1 MTGRR
6 RAGSARGSRRLPGAG
21 LLGAALLLAAGSG
34 IAAPPEVVVVAPPSL
49 AGVAQEVRDLDPA
62 GFLPAMDLLG
72 LTDGGAAIRV
82 VVAEEASTAAR
93 GVPGW
98 VSGFA
103 LPSEATVVLFPSR
116 TIRYPD
122 DGLAELLRHEVAHV
136 LLHRKSGGRP
146 VPRWFSEG
154 FAVVASREVTL
165 EDRTRV
171 AAVSLLGS
179 TVSVAGLDRLF
190 RGEEAEVHRAYALS
204 TAFFRHLLEEHG
216 GAFPAR
222 VLDRVR
228 EGVPFESAL
237 ERALG
242 APLPFVEHAF
252 WNRQRSWDRW
262 LVLLTSTAVLWTGV
276 TLLGVVAA
284 ARRRRR
290 DARTLASW
298 AEAERRAEEDRA
310 TAGDLGGDDGEERGP
325 DYPPRG

>member
-6 RAGSARGSRRLPGAG
+6 PARRAAGTRPFSLAG
-21 LLGAALLLAAGSG
+21 LVAALFLASG
-34 IAAPPEVVVVAPPSL
+34 VALAAPPGILVEAPAAL
-49 AGVAQEVRDLDPA
+49 EGTAREVRELDPV

-72 LTDGGAAIRV
+72 LADGGPPIRV
-82 VVAEEASTAAR
+82 VVAGEGSAPSL

-103 LPSEATVVLFPSR
+103 VPPESTVVLFPSR

-136 LLHRKSGGRP
+136 LLHRASGGRA

-171 AAVSLLGS
+171 AAASLLGS
-179 TVSVAGLDRLF
+179 TVSVSRLDRLF
-190 RGEEAEVHRAYALS
+190 LGEEAEVHRAYALS

-216 GAFPAR
+216 GALPAR

-228 EGVPFESAL
+228 EGVPFEAAL

-252 WNRQRSWDRW
+252 WRRQRSWDRW

-276 TLLGVVAA
+276 TVLGLVAA

-298 AEAERRAEEDRA
+298 AEEELRAEEERGRNDDG
-310 TAGDLGGDDGEERGP
+310 TADGGGDPEAGQ
-325 DYPPRG
+325 PPRG